1 MLDGLFVTVTG
12 FKNAREMAVF
22 TIGSRFICEKEPSN
36 PYDDDAIRVVGPN
49 GATVGYLA
57 NNAGLYI
64 QAKGTDHRDE
74 YVTVAYQDVEPG
86 TMVDRGTTITV
97 EFTTGG
103 ASD

>member
-36 PYDDDAIRVVGPN
+36 LYDDDAIRVVGPN

-57 NNAGLYI
+57 NNAGTKAGGTLTASRLY
-64 QAKGTDHRDE
+64 
-74 YVTVAYQDVEPG
+74 
-86 TMVDRGTTITV
+86 DRVGSRFVIEV
-97 EFTTGG
+97 CFTTRTKIICRVVDPGE
-103 ASD
+103 

>member
-57 NNAGLYI
+57 NNAGTKAGGTLTASRLY
-64 QAKGTDHRDE
+64 
-74 YVTVAYQDVEPG
+74 
-86 TMVDRGTTITV
+86 DRVGSRFVIEV
-97 EFTTGG
+97 CFTTRTKIICRVEDPGE
-103 ASD
+103 